1 MPRLVPRM
9 PDPSGVSAGRLTRKL
24 SKEIPMSRF
33 VAAIAAVLLATGA
46 LSAHAATKKHHHK
59 PVHKVAKHAHKHH
72 VK

>member
-1 MPRLVPRM
+1 
-9 PDPSGVSAGRLTRKL
+9 
-24 SKEIPMSRF
+24 MSRF